1 MPSKLRVEMHL
12 AIDENSSA
20 VQRCLP
26 LLFINI
32 YRMVYNSGR
41 SLYLALTPR
50 KKKIL
55 YFSKYQNHHY
65 ARSARER
72 IACCVN
78 ICPRKGVCQKA
89 Q

>member
-32 YRMVYNSGR
+32 YRMVYNSAQLDEPAFEVK
-41 SLYLALTPR
+41 SETTNQ
-50 KKKIL
+50 
-55 YFSKYQNHHY
+55 FSGSQL
-65 ARSARER
+65 
-72 IACCVN
+72 
-78 ICPRKGVCQKA
+78 GVGSGF
-89 Q
+89 